1 MTTSR
6 YSHPKVLP
14 FLCLTEMWERFGFYV
29 AQGFLVLYMTQ
40 QFHLSDDATY
50 TISGIFAA
58 LLYISPFIGG
68 YLADRLLGFTTAIL
82 WGGTLL
88 MLGYGTLAISHSPLV
103 FFFGLAIIVV
113 GNGLFKPNIS
123 SLLGTQYESDNP
135 KRDSGFTIFYIGI
148 NLGVAFSGLSGYVQ
162 AKYGWGVTY
171 ALASIGMIIAL
182 ITFLTGLRYLKIKNP
197 IKPALN
203 TKLIILFGCIIA
215 IIGVNFLLRLHALT
229 NILLP
234 LTGVVLLFFLGL
246 LISRHHNEERKNLIL
261 LNSLIFAS
269 VIFWMLFLQL
279 FNSANLYVSRLVDQH
294 LFSVPLTTTVF
305 WASESVYIL
314 LLGPIFAWFWQSLG
328 ARNLNPNPLWKF
340 FLGILFTG
348 SCFIILAFSTYFPN
362 SAGLVHALWIFSA
375 YLVLTIGELLI
386 SPVGLS
392 AVTTLS
398 PQNRVGMMMGVWFVA
413 TGFGGYFAGLIAKL
427 ANVDPSITATA
438 DKLAIYRNAFFIYAA
453 IAFVVAFILLVLQLL
468 VRTQNKYHT
477 R

>member
-1 MTTSR
+1 MTTAP

-50 TISGIFAA
+50 TISGIFSA

-68 YLADRLLGFTTAIL
+68 FLADRLLGFSTAIL
-82 WGGTLL
+82 WGGFFLV
-88 MLGYGTLAISHSPLV
+88 LGYATLAISHSPLV
-103 FFFGLAIIVV
+103 FYLGLAIIVI

-123 SLLGTQYESDNP
+123 SLLGTQYESNNP

-148 NLGVAFSGLSGYVQ
+148 NLGVAFSGLSGYVKD
-162 AKYGWGVTY
+162 AYGWEVTY
-171 ALASIGMIIAL
+171 ALASVGMVIAL
-182 ITFLTGLRYLKIKNP
+182 ITFLIGKRYLTLKNP
-197 IKPALN
+197 IKASP
-203 TKLIILFGCIIA
+203 TVKLTIISGCLIA
-215 IIGVNFLLRLHALT
+215 IVGVNFLLQWHALT

-234 LTGVVLLFFLGL
+234 LSGVVLLIFLGI
-246 LISRHHNEERKNLIL
+246 LISQHHGEDRKNLIL

-269 VIFWMLFLQL
+269 VVFWMLFLQL

-294 LFSVPLTTTVF
+294 LFSIPLTTTVF

-314 LLGPIFAWFWQSLG
+314 LLGPLFAWFWHILG
-328 ARNLNPNPLWKF
+328 TKSLNPNPLWKF
-340 FLGILFTG
+340 FFGIVFTCGCFVILG
-348 SCFIILAFSTYFPN
+348 FSTYFPN
-362 SAGLVHALWIFSA
+362 ADGLVHASWIFAA

-392 AVTTLS
+392 AVTSLS

-413 TGFGGYFAGLIAKL
+413 TGFGGYFSGLIAKL
-427 ANVDPSITATA
+427 ANVDPGITVTA
-438 DKLAIYRNAFFIYAA
+438 EKFAIYRHAFFIYAA
-453 IAFVVAFILLVLQLL
+453 IAIAVAVILLPLQL
-468 VRTQNKYHT
+468 VMRSQNK
-477 R
+477 